1 MYNLNVMTSE
11 ILLIRNLK
19 SRALLLKSAL
29 ERSKYR
35 KKEVMVERS
44 SQFPTVND
52 ISNYT
57 PPTNENENDDMN
69 ELLEL
74 ASASTNI
81 KSCSS
86 VVPDNVSKML
96 KLSKLAELI
105 EEGSLVL

>member
-1 MYNLNVMTSE
+1 MYNLLDMASE

-29 ERSKYR
+29 ERSKCR

-44 SQFPTVND
+44 SQFPSVND
-52 ISNYT
+52 ISNNT
-57 PPTNENENDDMN
+57 PPTNENDDMN

-81 KSCSS
+81 NSFSS
-86 VVPDNVSKML
+86 AVPDNVSKML

-105 EEGSLVL
+105 EEGSIVL